1 MKRLLFLALGAF
13 TLLSVGCGSDGDG
26 VQSSGAIVETAQVRV
41 VHASPDAPAVD
52 VLVDDQVALSG
63 VPYKGVSGYLT
74 VDAENDPNFKVNA
87 AGTTT
92 TVIDA
97 TPDLATGSQYTL
109 LAVGELAAIEPLL
122 LLDDTT
128 EPAAGFLKVRVLH
141 AAPTAPAVDVY
152 VTAPGDDIDAS
163 APTLIGVPF
172 KAFSDYL
179 EIPAGDYRVRV
190 TLTGDKTAIYDSGAV
205 ALGADVTYT
214 IAAVT
219 AESGLSPISL
229 LVLTGDSNDPSLEIP
244 DNRARVR
251 AVHASPDAPNVDVL
265 VDDVV
270 VLTDVPFKV
279 ASTYLEV
286 AGGDRNFKIN
296 ATGTQATVIDATP
309 ALERGGDYTLL
320 AVNFLASIEP
330 LLALDDNSPPA
341 SGNAKLRVIHAS
353 PDAPPVD
360 ILVDDVVVLTNVPFK
375 AISDYL
381 EVSAGSHNIKVNAAG
396 TSTSVIDVTPN
407 LLDGKVYT
415 VIAVDQLAAIEPL
428 LLTDN

>member
-1 MKRLLFLALGAF
+1 VVIIDKHLLVLALSAF
-13 TLLSVGCGSDGDG
+13 TLLSAGCGGGGGGGGG
-26 VQSSGAIVETAQVRV
+26 VQVSGAVTAQVRV

-74 VDAENDPNFKVNA
+74 ADAENDPNFKVNA
-87 AGTTT
+87 AGTST

-97 TPDLATGSQYTL
+97 TPDLAAGSEYTL

-122 LLDDTT
+122 LLDDTP

-141 AAPTAPAVDVY
+141 ASPTAPAVDVY
-152 VTAPGDDIDAS
+152 VTAPSDDISAS
-163 APTLIGVPF
+163 APTLTGVPF
-172 KAFSDYL
+172 KAVSDYL

-190 TLTGDKTAIYDSGAV
+190 TLTGDKTPIYDSGMV
-205 ALGADVTYT
+205 ALGAGVTYT

-229 LVLTGDSNDPSLEIP
+229 LVLTGDNSNPSLEIS

-270 VLTDVPFKV
+270 VLTDVPFNA
-279 ASTYLEV
+279 ASGYLEV

-296 ATGTQATVIDATP
+296 ASGTQVTVIDATTT
-309 ALERGGDYTLL
+309 LERGQDYTLL

-360 ILVDDVVVLTNVPFK
+360 ILVDDVVVLTNVPFNRLLK
-375 AISDYL
+375 
-381 EVSAGSHNIKVNAAG
+381 NA
-396 TSTSVIDVTPN
+396 VHW
-407 LLDGKVYT
+407 
-415 VIAVDQLAAIEPL
+415 
-428 LLTDN
+428 